1 MAKVLAATLSTS
13 NQGSEFGTR
22 SRDLYSGRGRNLHQS
37 GVWACWASI
46 GHARETQRAQRR
58 AKRAR
63 FLNRVISVPG
73 VVGTRGLPSDAEA
86 YSNREFLGNTDCLWV
101 SGSPCCR
108 LLARFDR
115 SSPST
120 VPREELQRQRRV

>member
-37 GVWACWASI
+37 GVWACGASI
-46 GHARETQRAQRR
+46 GHATETQRAQRR

-63 FLNRVISVPG
+63 FLNNVISVPR
-73 VVGTRGLPSDAEA
+73 VVGARGLPSDAEG
-86 YSNREFLGNTDCLWV
+86 YSNREFLGNTDCL
-101 SGSPCCR
+101 SGSSCCR
-108 LLARFDR
+108 LAGALRSVIPFD
-115 SSPST
+115 S
-120 VPREELQRQRRV
+120 PREELESKGESS

>member
-37 GVWACWASI
+37 GVWACGASI
-46 GHARETQRAQRR
+46 GHATETHRAQRR

-63 FLNRVISVPG
+63 FLNNVISVPR
-73 VVGTRGLPSDAEA
+73 VVGTRGLPSDAEG

-101 SGSPCCR
+101 SGSVVAW
-108 LLARFDR
+108 LARFDR

-120 VPREELQRQRRV
+120 VPREELLRQRRV